1 MPLHYTQL
9 FFKFPL
15 NVSVQ
20 KGDYAYFAR
29 TPNASQSGTGTQ
41 FQINNGDM
49 NEIGEIHDIITTPT
63 VLAGYVSANSIICKF
78 YCNDTSGDC
87 LDYIPDIDDFIMF
100 SKDNAANMASIL
112 GYYAEVEMVND
123 DHVNKAKLF
132 AVSTDVIESS
142 K

>member
-1 MPLHYTQL
+1 MPTHHTQL
-9 FFKFPL
+9 FFKYPL

-29 TPNASQSGTGTQ
+29 TPNASQSGSGTQ

-49 NEIGEIHDIITTPT
+49 HEIGEIIDIITTPT
-63 VLAGYVSANSIICKF
+63 TLANYVSANSIICRF
-78 YCNDTSGDC
+78 YCQNAATDC
-87 LDYIPDIDDFIMF
+87 LDYIPDVDDFIMF

-123 DHVNKAKLF
+123 SDKKAKLF
-132 AVSTDVIESS
+132 AVSADAIESS

>member
-1 MPLHYTQL
+1 MPIHHTQL

-20 KGDYAYFAR
+20 EGDYAYFAR
-29 TPNASQSGTGTQ
+29 NVNASQSGSGTQ

-49 NEIGEIHDIITTPT
+49 HEIGEIIHIFTEPTTL
-63 VLAGYVSANSIICKF
+63 VNFVSASSIVCKF
-78 YCNDTSGDC
+78 NCQNAATDC
-87 LDYIPDIDDFIMF
+87 LAFIPDVDDFIMF

-123 DHVNKAKLF
+123 SNEKAKLF
-132 AVSTDVIESS
+132 AVSAGVIESS

>member
-1 MPLHYTQL
+1 MPIHHTQL

-20 KGDYAYFAR
+20 EGDYAYFAR
-29 TPNASQSGTGTQ
+29 NVNASQSGSGTQ

-49 NEIGEIHDIITTPT
+49 HETTL
-63 VLAGYVSANSIICKF
+63 VNFVSASSIVCKF
-78 YCNDTSGDC
+78 NCQNAATDC
-87 LDYIPDIDDFIMF
+87 LAFIPDVDDFIMF

-123 DHVNKAKLF
+123 SNEKAKLF
-132 AVSTDVIESS
+132 AVSAGVIESS